1 MVLQRSGGR
10 ESDNTSFL
18 KLIDS
23 LSDFLLLRVYL
34 DNTRAPETG
43 PGEKAGGINGGDG
56 SMAF

>member
-1 MVLQRSGGR
+1 MVLQRSGGG

-34 DNTRAPETG
+34 DNTQAPESG
-43 PGEKAGGINGGDG
+43 AGEKAGGINGGDG